1 MKLKLNIPTT
11 LDNVTLRA
19 YKKYHKLQNEI
30 EDIKLLKA
38 QMIHIFCNVSLKDV
52 YNMRYNDSEEVISI
66 LNDLFIETPKLV
78 TKFNLNGVDYGFH
91 TNLDEMSLGEYIDL
105 DTYIGDWDNIEK
117 AMNVLYRPI
126 TAKYKTK
133 YSIDE
138 YKVDT
143 VENILDMPMSAVTSS
158 IFFFVEFRNRLVKDY
173 EEIFGEGTRGGLDRV
188 SQLASKWGWYQS
200 VYELAGGD
208 VTRLEDITELGMH
221 KCFTMLA
228 YKKER
233 AEVEAIEL
241 KKNFKK

>member
-117 AMNVLYRPI
+117 ATNVLYRPI

-158 IFFFVEFRNRLVKDY
+158 IFFLLNLGIDLSKTMRKYLEKGQEEDLIEYLSLHPNGVGINRFMNSL
-173 EEIFGEGTRGGLDRV
+173 EE
-188 SQLASKWGWYQS
+188 
-200 VYELAGGD
+200 
-208 VTRLEDITELGMH
+208 
-221 KCFTMLA
+221 MLQD
-228 YKKER
+228 
-233 AEVEAIEL
+233 L
-241 KKNFKK
+241 KISLN